1 MIPPCPSCGG
11 RAKIRATYREK
22 GSRDSLDVRVCSN
35 CRTEWVHA
43 KGIDKWY
50 KNWPETPEQETRA
63 SDEHAAAVHDSPAHR
78 LGRLIAIFDVASEKA
93 GLKTSYIE
101 RHVKNPKFVSCNWK
115 LECATNAISSLESVE
130 LRERLDALIQEN
142 LGDRAAMRGEAD
154 LSKEEL
160 ETLQAE
166 YRRYKNTLMQTFDEP
181 TYS

>member
-1 MIPPCPSCGG
+1 M
-11 RAKIRATYREK
+11 
-22 GSRDSLDVRVCSN
+22 
-35 CRTEWVHA
+35 
-43 KGIDKWY
+43 
-50 KNWPETPEQETRA
+50 
-63 SDEHAAAVHDSPAHR
+63 
-78 LGRLIAIFDVASEKA
+78 
-93 GLKTSYIE
+93 
-101 RHVKNPKFVSCNWK
+101 KNPKFVSCNWK